1 METRIVDTGPS
12 EFKCFKCSVLTVMGV
27 LLPTQSQILLC
38 RTAQDLMLL
47 CLLPFVSPEK
57 KMFSKQTFQAECGSS
72 VECVPCAQRFCRE
85 CVLVVAGPFPGCSY
99 NCKVIPR

>member
-57 KMFSKQTFQAECGSS
+57 KNVFKADI
-72 VECVPCAQRFCRE
+72 
-85 CVLVVAGPFPGCSY
+85 PG
-99 NCKVIPR
+99 